1 MSSRRLHILAVAAM
15 ALAAVIWGSAFPA
28 TKYLQEAGLGVNA
41 LLALRFALAAVVLLG
56 LTLARGSRWK
66 GSDVRDGLVAG
77 VVLAS
82 LFWLQTAGLQTTTT
96 TKNAF
101 ITGLYVIFTPMV
113 ALAYG
118 ERLKLAH
125 ALAVLVASVG
135 LVGLVFK
142 PGESFGGWAHG
153 DTLTLANAVLIGFHI
168 VLIGRF
174 SRRCDTW
181 VLTFT
186 QIAVVAV
193 ACTIFA
199 LIFPTG
205 GFRASHGLD
214 LRGTWIALLWLGL
227 AGTALTMYLQAR
239 FQPWLTA
246 TEAGIIFS
254 LEPVVATLL
263 AVSGW
268 IPGVKDSLVPR
279 QWLGGAL
286 IVAAALV
293 AELGP
298 RVWGKKAEEV
308 PGP

>member
-1 MSSRRLHILAVAAM
+1 MSERRSHLLAVAAM
-15 ALAAVIWGSAFPA
+15 AVAAAIWGSAFPA

-41 LLALRFALAAVVLLG
+41 LLALRFTLASVALLG

-66 GSDVRDGLVAG
+66 ASDVRDGLVAG

-82 LFWLQTAGLQTTTT
+82 LFWLQTAGLETTTT

-113 ALAYG
+113 ALAFG
-118 ERLKLAH
+118 ERLKVPH
-125 ALAVLVASVG
+125 ALAVLVACVG

-142 PGESFGGWAHG
+142 PGESFGGWGPG
-153 DTLTLANAVLIGFHI
+153 DTLTLANAVLIGLHI

-193 ACTIFA
+193 ACGLLA
-199 LIFPTG
+199 LVLPKG
-205 GFRASHGLD
+205 GFQASRGLQ

-268 IPGVKDSLVPR
+268 IPGVKDNLVPR

-298 RVWGKKAEEV
+298 RVWGRKA
-308 PGP
+308 

>member
-1 MSSRRLHILAVAAM
+1 MSQRSQHLFAVAAM
-15 ALAAVIWGSAFPA
+15 AVAAAVWGSAFPA

-41 LLALRFALAAVVLLG
+41 LLGLRFCIAAVALLG
-56 LTLARGSRWK
+56 LTLARGTIWK
-66 GSDVRDGLVAG
+66 ASDVRDGLVAG
-77 VVLAS
+77 AVLAS
-82 LFWLQTAGLQTTTT
+82 LFWLQTAGLEGTTT

-113 ALAYG
+113 ALAFG
-118 ERLKLAH
+118 ERMKGAH
-125 ALAVLVASVG
+125 LLAVAVASLG

-142 PGESFGGWAHG
+142 PGESFGGWTGG
-153 DTLTLANAVLIGFHI
+153 DTLTLANAVLIGLHI

-193 ACTIFA
+193 VCTLLA
-199 LIFPTG
+199 LVLPKG
-205 GFRASHGLD
+205 GFSASHGLN
-214 LRGTWIALLWLGL
+214 LRGTWVALLWLGL

-268 IPGVKDSLVPR
+268 IPGVKDFLVPR
-279 QWLGGAL
+279 QWLGAVL
-286 IVAAALV
+286 IVLAALV

-298 RVWGKKAEEV
+298 RLWGRKAE
-308 PGP
+308 P

>member
-1 MSSRRLHILAVAAM
+1 MSERRLHFLAVGAM
-15 ALAAVIWGSAFPA
+15 ATAAIIWGSAFPA
-28 TKYLQEAGLGVNA
+28 TKYLQEAGLRVNA
-41 LLALRFALAAVVLLG
+41 LLALRFSLGALALLI

-66 GSDVRDGLVAG
+66 AADVRDGLVAG

-82 LFWLQTAGLQTTTT
+82 LFWLQTEGLQSTST

-113 ALAYG
+113 ALGFG
-118 ERLKLAH
+118 ERPKAAH
-125 ALAVLVASVG
+125 GLAVLIAAVG

-142 PGESFGGWAHG
+142 PGESFGGWTRG
-153 DTLTLANAVLIGFHI
+153 DTLTLWNAILIGLHI
-168 VLIGRF
+168 VLIGKF
-174 SRRCDTW
+174 SRRADAW

-186 QIAVVAV
+186 QVAVVAIV
-193 ACTIFA
+193 CTLMA
-199 LIFPTG
+199 LAPTEG
-205 GFRASHGLD
+205 GFRASHGLG
-214 LRGTWIALLWLGL
+214 LPGTWIGLLWLGL
-227 AGTALTMYLQAR
+227 AATGLTMFLQAR

-268 IPGVKDSLVPR
+268 IPGVKDHLVAR
-279 QWLGGAL
+279 QWAGAAL

-298 RVWGKKAEEV
+298 RLWGRRGET
-308 PGP
+308 

>member
-1 MSSRRLHILAVAAM
+1 MSERRLHILAVAAM
-15 ALAAVIWGSAFPA
+15 ALAAIIWGSAFPA

-41 LLALRFALAAVVLLG
+41 LLALRFSIAAVVLLG

-66 GSDVRDGLVAG
+66 ASDIRDGLVAG

-82 LFWLQTAGLQTTTT
+82 LFWLQTAGLETTST

-113 ALAYG
+113 AFRFG
-118 ERLKLAH
+118 ERPKLAH
-125 ALAVLVASVG
+125 ALAVLVACVG

-142 PGESFGGWAHG
+142 PGESFGGWSHG

-168 VLIGRF
+168 VLIGRY

-199 LIFPTG
+199 IILPKG
-205 GFRASHGLD
+205 GFQASHGLN
-214 LRGTWIALLWLGL
+214 LRGTWIGLIWLGL

-268 IPGVKDSLVPR
+268 IPGVKDTLVPR

-298 RVWGKKAEEV
+298 RMWGRKAEA
-308 PGP
+308 